1 MVDNCL
7 ENGNIAANHQPY
19 YKKKT
24 CFTNLDL
31 DSFCFVH
38 TPALSTAC
46 RYTLRKEGSK
56 VWDSVRR
63 AGVEGEGVEGEGVER
78 EVVMG

>member
-1 MVDNCL
+1 MVDK
-7 ENGNIAANHQPY
+7 NGNITANNQPY
-19 YKKKT
+19 
-24 CFTNLDL
+24 TNLDL
-31 DSFCFVH
+31 DSLCFEH
-38 TPALSTAC
+38 TPAFSTAC

-63 AGVEGEGVEGEGVER
+63 AGVEGEGVER